1 MYIGDFPESLSQA
14 MLVGTML
21 VGRLGVVKPVHE
33 SNKLSN
39 GMKMNARRL
48 KKQTQQGICACQSTC
63 IVFNVCFA
71 LDMKSWRLS
80 LETTLPEHVSR
91 VGVYFVNA
99 GSDAIFAKR
108 LLASFIIII
117 IIIIIVVN
125 VHFLRQATSNR
136 PPRGDKQMP
145 NTIIYIYIYIHGS
158 NYSCIYMYIYIYIY
172 TYQPYSPTSSCVV
185 SSRRGGSIWPPYMY
199 VCIYIYIYIYIYV
212 YDICV
217 YIYIYIYLF
226 IHCICVYTHTY
237 VYIYIYIHTY
247 TYIHYMA
254 RALSTARSRIGPTQS
269 GRMPRGRCATTLRD
283 GQLGPDGGG

>member
-145 NTIIYIYIYIHGS
+145 NTIIYIYIHGS
-158 NYSCIYMYIYIYIY
+158 NYSCIYMYIYIYIHISAL
-172 TYQPYSPTSSCVV
+172 QPYILVCCFFSKG
-185 SSRRGGSIWPPYMY
+185 RLYMASIY
-199 VCIYIYIYIYIYV
+199 VCMYIYIYIYIYICIWYM
-212 YDICV
+212 C
-217 YIYIYIYLF
+217 IYIYIYMCVLYR
-226 IHCICVYTHTY
+226 CLYVYTC
-237 VYIYIYIHTY
+237 
-247 TYIHYMA
+247 
-254 RALSTARSRIGPTQS
+254 L
-269 GRMPRGRCATTLRD
+269 
-283 GQLGPDGGG
+283 